1 MRKMLPFNLRSFIL
15 VCFVLLSALS
25 SKANHIVGMDLSY
38 AWVSGNTYRIT
49 LVAYG
54 DCGVAT
60 PDLSVASPQICI
72 YNGTTSVGNVNLTIV
87 PPSTGTEITPVCPA
101 SIGSTTCSGGTI
113 PGVKRYVYS
122 GTYTLPTTSRNWRF
136 IFNGNMSGSSAGRA
150 STITNTTGVTV
161 MQLIDSLDNRF
172 VNNSSPVLTV
182 PPTPYFCLNNPNTYN
197 PGGVDPDGDSLVFTL
212 VRGRVASSNCGNI
225 GTGSSQVNYT
235 SAFEAWPG
243 TPISATTPLR
253 VATGEFT
260 FNSTNGQV
268 NFNPNFNQVALV
280 VYNVKE
286 YRGDSVVGTS
296 QREMT
301 FLVQPCTVTPP
312 TGVISSPVNGAITGP
327 TSFQVC
333 AGTGPFSFHILPTS
347 PDPLLN
353 IKVTAA
359 GIPAGATFNVIND
372 STPNPD
378 ATFSWT
384 STSVAPGLY
393 TIFVTMKDD
402 QCPISGTNTI
412 AYSITIN
419 SLADI
424 AGTGVLCAGAT
435 TTLTNTTAGGS
446 WSSSNTA
453 IATVGSGTGI
463 VTGVAGG
470 TVTISY
476 SVGTCFKTTVVTVNP
491 QPTTF
496 TGSLALCVGLTTTLN
511 STPAG
516 GTWTSSNLAVATV
529 GAATGVVTG
538 VSAGT
543 ADISYTLPVTGC
555 VRVGTVTVNALPGT
569 ITGTQTVCVGATTT
583 LASTPAGGTWSEAS
597 ANITVNATTGV
608 VTGIAAGTAIV
619 TYSLGTGCTTTAVVT
634 VNPLPNIINPI
645 PPTILCVGN
654 TATFTNTT
662 PGGTWSSSNT
672 AVATVSAGG
681 LVTAVAPGTANVTY
695 TISATG
701 CFIIKGVT
709 VNTSPA
715 AITPASVAVCTGSSV
730 TLSNTVTGGT
740 WSSSNTA
747 RATVVSTTG
756 VVTGVVGAT
765 AGTVNITYAI
775 GTCTAIRE
783 VTVNVTP
790 GAITG
795 GVTSLCIGDNT
806 TWTNAAPGGTWSSS
820 NAAVATVTAGGV
832 VAGISS
838 GTATISYIITATGCF
853 ATRVVTVNTTPAA
866 ITPASV
872 AVCTGSTVTLS
883 NTVAGGTWSSSNT
896 ARATVVATTGVV
908 TGVVGATA
916 GTVNI
921 TYTVGTCTAV
931 RVVTVNVTP
940 GAITGGLASI
950 CIGDNTTWTN
960 ITPGGTWSSSN
971 VAVAT
976 VTAGGVVN
984 GVAAGVATIT
994 YTITATGCFVTRTVT
1009 VNTTPAGIS
1018 PTLGNVCVGTSTSF
1032 TNATPGGTWSSSN
1045 TAIATIGSATGVAT
1059 GVSFGTANISYS
1071 IGSCFAVATVVVNTT
1086 PAAINPAGPVSVCVG
1101 DATTLTN
1108 TTPGGVWSSSTPA
1121 VATIGTSGVVTG
1133 VSLGT
1138 TTISYTLGSC
1148 SVTKV
1153 VSVGVTPSA
1162 ILPSSPTVC
1171 VGGVATLTNTVP
1183 GGTWSSG
1190 NLTIATVGST
1200 TGVVSGVALGTAVI
1214 TYSIGSCFATAT
1226 VTVISLPASGTISG
1240 PSIICVTTTGS
1251 YSNATP
1257 GGVWSTVN
1265 GNASI
1270 SAAGIATGVSA
1281 GIDTI
1286 RYSVT
1291 NACGTSVASFA
1302 VTVNPLSSAGTITG
1316 PTSVCV
1322 SGLITLSASVPGGVW
1337 SSSNTNATVGS
1348 ISGVVTGVL
1357 PGLDTITYTVSSVC
1371 GVASASRIVTIN
1383 ALPTAG
1389 SITGPLTVCVGA
1401 TVSVSGTVPGGTWSV
1416 ANSTATINST
1426 TGLVTGVTAGTN
1438 FITYT
1443 VSNSCGT
1450 ATTTRGLTV
1459 NPLPNAGTISG
1470 ADSVCIASS
1479 IALTASV
1486 PGGVWSAGNTNAT
1499 VSGVGL
1505 VTGVSAGTVPIS
1517 YTVTNVCGVTS
1528 AVKIITIVAPP
1539 VSGTISGPAAVCLG
1553 SGITLTSSS
1562 PGGVWTS
1569 SNANA
1574 IVSGP
1579 GIITGAVVGTS
1590 IISYSVTNLCGTATS
1605 TRTITVNPIPSVASI
1620 TGPTSHCVGSTITL
1634 VNTTPGGNWTS
1645 SDMSVAT
1652 VGLTTGIVN
1661 GVSAGV
1667 VNITYTVTNGFG
1679 CPASAIAVDSVLVV
1693 PIVPAIA
1700 GNPNV
1705 CLGATTTLTNAVAGG
1720 TWSSSNTA
1728 VISIDAVGVAT
1739 GLSLGTATITYT
1751 VNNICGTTVVTRVQ
1765 TVVPLPTVAPI
1776 TGTATQCVGLSTTL
1790 SSATVGGVWTS
1801 ADISIATAGAT
1812 TGVITGVA
1820 AGIANITYTF
1830 TDAIG
1835 CANFATIANTV
1846 QALPVVAPV
1855 TGTASV
1861 CIGNTTN
1868 LFNATP
1874 AGTWSSA
1881 DITIAT
1887 VGASTGV
1894 VTGVA
1899 AGTSTITYSVAN
1911 AFGCTGI
1918 ATIEAT
1924 INPLP
1929 VVDPITGTATVCVG
1943 ANTILSSTTTGGV
1956 WSSSDVA
1963 IASIDAAGD
1972 VTGIAA
1978 GTVTIS
1984 YGFTDGLGC
1993 TGYASTVVTVNALPV
2008 VPAITGTA
2016 SVCVGASTTLSN
2028 SLAGG
2033 AWSSADISVATVT
2046 TATGVVVGVAGGVTD
2061 ITYTYTDLLGCSGIA
2076 TTSVTVNALPV
2087 VAPITGVTNVCV
2099 GGTATLANATAG
2111 GVWSSSNTAIA
2122 TISGS
2127 GTVSGI
2133 SSGIVT
2139 ISYSVTDG
2147 LGCTGIATSP
2157 DTVNIVPVSTPITGV
2172 RNICL
2177 GGTTALSSTSAFGA
2191 WSSSDVSVATVSTT
2205 GIVSGLAA
2213 GTAII
2218 TYFVSN
2224 PCGSATDVVVVTVN
2238 PLPSAGTI
2246 TALFSTV
2253 CAGGVT
2259 NLSSTVPGGVWSSS
2273 DVSVAAVDASTG
2285 AVTSLVPGTAIITY
2299 SVSSAG
2305 CSGFS
2310 TYTLTVGPAIPGL
2323 AVLPIG
2329 SSSLCNGNPV
2339 NMHVSSLT
2347 PGLSYQW
2354 LIDGNII
2361 AGATNSGY
2369 VTDTV
2374 GLYSVIV
2381 DNGICSQI
2389 LAGPNVVFMPQPVVA
2404 FNAPNLLFT
2413 GSYATYQWYRNG
2425 VAIAGANSSIITLL
2439 GVGAY
2444 TVIVEDANGC
2454 RDTSAVYYVTGGGG
2468 GGSSNVSNT
2477 SIAEVKIFPN
2487 PATAMLSIDAP
2498 VSVNAIVMTMDGR
2511 KIMERKN
2518 ATTIDISQL
2527 SSGMYMIM
2535 VYDGQNMLLK
2545 TAKFTKSE

>member
-1 MRKMLPFNLRSFIL
+1 MRKLLPVYLRSL
-15 VCFVLLSALS
+15 VLMCFVLLSALA

-72 YNGTTSVGNVNLTIV
+72 YNGNTSVGNINLTIV
-87 PPSTGTEITPVCPA
+87 PPATGTEITPVCPA

-136 IFNGNMSGSSAGRA
+136 IFNGSMSGSSAGRA

-243 TPISATTPLR
+243 TPISATTPVR
-253 VATGEFT
+253 VATGDFS
-260 FNSTNGQV
+260 FNATNGQV
-268 NFNPNFNQVALV
+268 DFNPNFNQIALV

-393 TIFVTMKDD
+393 TIFVTFKDD

-424 AGTGVLCAGAT
+424 AGTGVLCEGST
-435 TTLTNTTAGGS
+435 TTLSNTTSGGS

-453 IATVGSGTGI
+453 IATVGSGTGV

-470 TVTISY
+470 TATISY
-476 SVGTCFKTTVVTVNP
+476 SVGACFKTTVVTVNP
-491 QPTTF
+491 QPSAF

-516 GTWTSSNLAVATV
+516 GAWTSANLAVATV
-529 GAATGVVTG
+529 GAATGIVTG
-538 VSAGT
+538 ISAGT
-543 ADISYTLPVTGC
+543 ADISYTQPVTGC
-555 VRVGTVTVNALPGT
+555 VRVGTVTVNALPGA
-569 ITGTQTVCVGATTT
+569 ITGTQTVCQGSTTT

-597 ANITVNATTGV
+597 PNITVNATTGV
-608 VTGIAAGTAIV
+608 VTGLVAGTATV

-634 VNPLPNIINPI
+634 VNPLPNVINPI

-662 PGGTWSSSNT
+662 PGGAWSSSNT
-672 AVATVSAGG
+672 AVATISAGG
-681 LVTAVAPGTANVTY
+681 LVTAVAPGTANITY
-695 TISATG
+695 TIPATG

-795 GVTSLCIGDNT
+795 GVTSLCVGDNT

-832 VAGISS
+832 VAGVSS

-853 ATRVVTVNTTPAA
+853 VTRVVTVNTSPAA

-872 AVCTGSTVTLS
+872 AVCTGSSVTLS
-883 NTVAGGTWSSSNT
+883 NTVTGGTWSSSNT
-896 ARATVVATTGVV
+896 ARATVVSTTGVV

-921 TYTVGTCTAV
+921 TYTVGTCIAI

-940 GAITGGLASI
+940 GAITGGSASI

-960 ITPGGTWSSSN
+960 ATPGGTWSSSN
-971 VAVAT
+971 VAVAS
-976 VTAGGVVN
+976 VSAGGVVN
-984 GVAAGVATIT
+984 GVATGVATIT
-994 YTITATGCFVTRTVT
+994 YTISATGCFVTRAVT
-1009 VNTTPAGIS
+1009 VNTTPTGIS

-1032 TNATPGGTWSSSN
+1032 TNTTPGGTWSSSN

-1071 IGSCFAVATVVVNTT
+1071 IGSCFAIATVVVNTT
-1086 PAAINPAGPVSVCVG
+1086 PAAIAPAGPVSVCVG
-1101 DATTLTN
+1101 NTTTLTN
-1108 TTPGGVWSSSTPA
+1108 TTPGGIWSSSAPA
-1121 VATIGTSGVVTG
+1121 VATVGTGGVVTG

-1138 TTISYTLGSC
+1138 TTISYTVGSC

-1162 ILPSSPTVC
+1162 ILPSAPTVC

-1190 NLTIATVGST
+1190 NLAVVTVGSS
-1200 TGVVSGVALGTAVI
+1200 TGVVSGVALGTAVVS
-1214 TYSIGSCFATAT
+1214 YSIGSCFATT
-1226 VTVISLPASGTISG
+1226 IVTVNSLPAAGTITG
-1240 PSIICVTTTGS
+1240 PAVICVTTTGA
-1251 YSNATP
+1251 YSNPTP
-1257 GGVWSTVN
+1257 GGVWSTAN

-1270 SAAGIATGVSA
+1270 TAGGVATGVSA
-1281 GIDTI
+1281 GLDTI

-1357 PGLDTITYTVSSVC
+1357 PGRDTITYTVSSVC
-1371 GVASASRIVTIN
+1371 GVASTSRVVTIN

-1401 TVSVSGTVPGGTWSV
+1401 TITLTGTVAGGTWSA
-1416 ANSTATINST
+1416 ANGNATINTT

-1438 FITYT
+1438 IITYT

-1479 IALTASV
+1479 IPLTASV
-1486 PGGVWSAGNTNAT
+1486 PGGVWSAGNANAT

-1505 VTGVSAGTVPIS
+1505 VTGVNAGTVPIS

-1539 VSGTISGPAAVCLG
+1539 VSGTISGPSAVCLG
-1553 SGITLTSSS
+1553 SGITLTSSA

-1590 IISYSVTNLCGTATS
+1590 VISYSVTNLCGTANS
-1605 TRTITVNPIPSVASI
+1605 TRTITVNPIPSVAPI
-1620 TGPTSHCVGSTITL
+1620 TGPTSHCVGSSITL
-1634 VNTTPGGNWTS
+1634 ANATPGGNWTS
-1645 SDMSVAT
+1645 SNMAVAT

-1661 GVSAGV
+1661 GISAGV

-1705 CLGATTTLTNAVAGG
+1705 CLGATTTLSNTISGG

-1728 VISIDAVGVAT
+1728 IISINTAGVAT
-1739 GLSLGTATITYT
+1739 GLALGTATITYT

-1765 TVVPLPTVAPI
+1765 TVAPLPAVAPI
-1776 TGTATQCVGLSTTL
+1776 TGTATQCVGTSTTL

-1801 ADISIATAGAT
+1801 ADVSIATAGAA
-1812 TGVITGVA
+1812 TGVITGVS
-1820 AGIANITYTF
+1820 AGITNITYTF

-1861 CIGNTTN
+1861 CIGSNTT
-1868 LFNATP
+1868 LANATP
-1874 AGTWSSA
+1874 GGTWSSA
-1881 DITIAT
+1881 DPTVATIGAAT
-1887 VGASTGV
+1887 GIIAGI
-1894 VTGVA
+1894 A

-1911 AFGCTGI
+1911 AFGCIGI
-1918 ATIEAT
+1918 ATVEAT
-1924 INPLP
+1924 VNPLP
-1929 VVDPITGTATVCVG
+1929 VVDPITGTASVCVG
-1943 ANTILSSTTTGGV
+1943 ANTTLSSATTGGV
-1956 WSSSDVA
+1956 WSSSNVT
-1963 IASIDAAGD
+1963 IATIDAAGD
-1972 VTGIAA
+1972 VTGAAA

-1984 YGFTDGLGC
+1984 YGFTDVLGC
-1993 TGYASTVVTVNALPV
+1993 TGFATTVVTVNALPV
-2008 VPAITGTA
+2008 VPAITGAT

-2028 SLAGG
+2028 SLSGG

-2046 TATGVVVGVAGGVTD
+2046 TATGVVSGVAGGVTD

-2076 TTSVTVNALPV
+2076 TTPITVNALPI

-2122 TISGS
+2122 TISTAGV
-2127 GTVSGI
+2127 VSGI
-2133 SSGIVT
+2133 AGGIVT

-2147 LGCTGIATSP
+2147 LGCTGVATTP
-2157 DTVNIVPVSTPITGV
+2157 DTVNIVPVATPITGIRSV
-2172 RNICL
+2172 CL
-2177 GGTTALSSTSAFGA
+2177 GGTTTLSSVAAFGV
-2191 WSSSDVSVATVSTT
+2191 WSSSNVSVATVSAT
-2205 GIVSGLAA
+2205 GVVSGLSA

-2224 PCGSATDVVVVTVN
+2224 PCGSATDIAIVTVN

-2259 NLSSTVPGGVWSSS
+2259 NLSSTVPGGVWTSSNL
-2273 DVSVAAVDASTG
+2273 SVATVDASTG
-2285 AVTSLVPGTAIITY
+2285 VVTSIVPGTAIITY
-2299 SVSSAG
+2299 SISSAG
-2305 CSGFS
+2305 CPGFS

-2339 NMHVSSLT
+2339 NLAVSSVT

-2361 AGATNSGY
+2361 AGATNAGY

-2381 DNGICSQI
+2381 DNGVCSQI
-2389 LAGPNVVFMPQPVVA
+2389 LAGPNVVFMPRPVIA

-2425 VAIAGANSSIITLL
+2425 VAIVGANSSVITLL

-2468 GGSSNVSNT
+2468 GGSSSVSTT
-2477 SIAEVKIFPN
+2477 SVAEVKIFPN
-2487 PATAMLSIDAP
+2487 PATSMLSIDAQ
-2498 VSVNAIVMTMDGR
+2498 VKVTALVMTMDGR
-2511 KIMERKN
+2511 KVIEQKN
-2518 ATTIDISQL
+2518 ATTLDISKL
-2527 SSGMYMIM
+2527 SSGIYMIM
-2535 VYDGQNMLLK
+2535 VYDEQNTLLK
-2545 TAKFTKSE
+2545 TARFTKSE

>member
-1 MRKMLPFNLRSFIL
+1 MRKVLPLYLRNLIL
-15 VCFVLLSALS
+15 VCFVLFSALA

-60 PDLSVASPQICI
+60 PDLSVASPLICI
-72 YNGTTSVGNVNLTIV
+72 YNGTTSVGNINLTIV
-87 PPSTGTEITPVCPA
+87 PPTSGTEITPVCPA

-150 STITNTTGVTV
+150 STVTNTTGVTV

-172 VNNSSPVLTV
+172 VNNSSPILTV

-212 VRGRVASSNCGNI
+212 VRGRVASSNCNNI
-225 GTGSSQVNYT
+225 GTGSGLVTYT
-235 SAFEAWPG
+235 SAFQAWPG
-243 TPISATTPLR
+243 TPISETTPLR
-253 VATGEFT
+253 VTAGDFS

-268 NFNPNFNQVALV
+268 DFNPNFNQIALV

-286 YRGDSVVGTS
+286 YRGDTLVGTS

-353 IKVTAA
+353 IKVTAV
-359 GIPAGATFNVIND
+359 GIPSGATFNVIND

-393 TIFVTMKDD
+393 TIFVTYKDD
-402 QCPISGTNTI
+402 QCPISGSNTV

-435 TTLTNTTAGGS
+435 TTLTNTTSGGS
-446 WSSSNTA
+446 WSSSSPSV
-453 IATVGSGTGI
+453 ATVGSGTGV
-463 VTGVAGG
+463 VTGVSGG
-470 TVTISY
+470 TATISY

-491 QPTTF
+491 QPTVF

-516 GTWTSSNLAVATV
+516 GTWSSSNVVVATV
-529 GAATGVVTG
+529 GGATGVVTG
-538 VSAGT
+538 NLAGT
-543 ADISYTLPVTGC
+543 SNITYTLPITGC
-555 VRVGTVTVNALPGT
+555 FRTATVTVNGLPGA
-569 ITGTQTVCVGATTT
+569 ISGTQSVCVGATTT
-583 LASTPAGGTWSEAS
+583 LVSTPTGGTWSEAS
-597 ANITVNATTGV
+597 ANVSVNATTGV
-608 VTGIAAGTAIV
+608 VTGLVAGTAIV
-619 TYSLGTGCTTTAVVT
+619 TYSLGTGCITTAVVT

-654 TATFTNTT
+654 TATFTNATS
-662 PGGTWSSSNT
+662 GGTWSSSNA

-681 LVTAVAPGTANVTY
+681 LVTAVAPGTANITY

-715 AITPASVAVCTGSSV
+715 AITPASVAVCTGSSI

-795 GVTSLCIGDNT
+795 GVASLCIGDNT
-806 TWTNAAPGGTWSSS
+806 TWINAAPGGTWSSS
-820 NAAVATVTAGGV
+820 NAAVATVTAGGLV
-832 VAGISS
+832 SGVAL

-872 AVCTGSTVTLS
+872 AVCTGSSVTLS
-883 NTVAGGTWSSSNT
+883 NTVTGGTWSSSNT
-896 ARATVVATTGVV
+896 ARATVVSTTGVV

-921 TYTVGTCTAV
+921 TYSVGSCTAI

-940 GAITGGLASI
+940 GPITGGSASI

-960 ITPGGTWSSSN
+960 
-971 VAVAT
+971 
-976 VTAGGVVN
+976 
-984 GVAAGVATIT
+984 
-994 YTITATGCFVTRTVT
+994 
-1009 VNTTPAGIS
+1009 
-1018 PTLGNVCVGTSTSF
+1018 
-1032 TNATPGGTWSSSN
+1032 ATPGGTWSSSN
-1045 TAIATIGSATGVAT
+1045 IAVASVSAGGVVNGVATGVATITYTISATGCFVTRAITVNTTPAGITPTSGNVCVGTSTPFTNTTPGGTWTSSNTSIAIIGTASGVAT

-1086 PAAINPAGPVSVCVG
+1086 PVAITPAGPVSVCVG

-1133 VSLGT
+1133 VALGT
-1138 TTISYTLGSC
+1138 TTISYTVGSC

-1171 VGGVATLTNTVP
+1171 LGGVATLTNTIP
-1183 GGTWSSG
+1183 GGTWSSS
-1190 NLTIATVGST
+1190 NLAVATVGSS
-1200 TGVVSGVALGTAVI
+1200 TGVVSGFALGTAVI
-1214 TYSIGSCFATAT
+1214 SYSIGSCFATT
-1226 VTVISLPASGTISG
+1226 TLTVISLPAAGTISG
-1240 PSIICVTTTGS
+1240 PAVICVTTTGA

-1257 GGVWSTVN
+1257 GGVWSTAN

-1270 SAAGIATGVSA
+1270 TSGGVATGVSP
-1281 GIDTI
+1281 GLDTI
-1286 RYSVT
+1286 LYSVT
-1291 NACGTSVASFA
+1291 NACGTSVATFA
-1302 VTVNPLSSAGTITG
+1302 VTVNPLSSAGSITG

-1371 GVASASRIVTIN
+1371 GVASTSHIVTIN

-1389 SITGPLTVCVGA
+1389 SITGPLSVCEGS
-1401 TVSVSGTVPGGTWSV
+1401 TIPLSGTITGGTWSA
-1416 ANSTATINST
+1416 ANGTATINTSS
-1426 TGLVTGVTAGTN
+1426 GLVTGVTAGTN
-1438 FITYT
+1438 IITYT
-1443 VSNSCGT
+1443 VSNACGT

-1479 IALTASV
+1479 ISLTASV
-1486 PGGVWSAGNTNAT
+1486 PGGVWSAGNANAT
-1499 VSGVGL
+1499 VSSVGL
-1505 VTGVSAGTVPIS
+1505 VTGVNAGTVPVS

-1539 VSGTISGPAAVCLG
+1539 VSGTISGPFAVCLG

-1590 IISYSVTNLCGTATS
+1590 VISYSVTNLCGTASS
-1605 TRTITVNPIPSVASI
+1605 TRDITVNPIPSVAPI
-1620 TGPTSHCVGSTITL
+1620 TGPTSHCVGSSITL
-1634 VNTTPGGNWTS
+1634 NNTTPGGNWTS
-1645 SDMSVAT
+1645 SNMAVAT

-1679 CPASAIAVDSVLVV
+1679 CPASAIALDSVLVV
-1693 PIVPAIA
+1693 PIVPAID
-1700 GNPNV
+1700 GNANV
-1705 CLGATTTLTNAVAGG
+1705 CLGATTTLTNTVTGG

-1728 VISIDAVGVAT
+1728 VISIDAAGVAT

-1765 TVVPLPTVAPI
+1765 TVAPLPAVAPI
-1776 TGTATQCVGLSTTL
+1776 TGTATQCVGTSTIL
-1790 SSATVGGVWTS
+1790 SSATAGGVWTS
-1801 ADISIATAGAT
+1801 ADISIATAVTT
-1812 TGVITGVA
+1812 TGVVTGVS
-1820 AGIANITYTF
+1820 AGITNITYTF
-1830 TDAIG
+1830 TDVIG

-1846 QALPVVAPV
+1846 QALPVVAPI

-1861 CIGNTTN
+1861 CIGSTTT
-1868 LFNATP
+1868 LANATP
-1874 AGTWSSA
+1874 AGIWSSS
-1881 DITIAT
+1881 DVTVAT
-1887 VGASTGV
+1887 VDTSTGI
-1894 VTGVA
+1894 VA
-1899 AGTSTITYSVAN
+1899 GITSGTSVISYSVVN
-1911 AFGCTGI
+1911 AFGCIGI
-1918 ATIEAT
+1918 ATIEVSV
-1924 INPLP
+1924 NPLP
-1929 VVDPITGTATVCVG
+1929 VVDPITGITSVCVG
-1943 ANTILSSTTTGGV
+1943 ATTTLSSSTTGGT

-1963 IASIDAAGD
+1963 TATADAAGD
-1972 VTGIAA
+1972 VTGVNA

-1993 TGYASTVVTVNALPV
+1993 TGYATTVVTVNALPV
-2008 VPAITGTA
+2008 VPSITGTA
-2016 SVCVGASTTLSN
+2016 TVCVGASTTLSN
-2028 SLAGG
+2028 SLSGG
-2033 AWSSADISVATVT
+2033 AWSSADISVATVA
-2046 TATGVVVGVAGGVTD
+2046 TATGFVGGVSGGVTD
-2061 ITYTYTDLLGCSGIA
+2061 ITYTYTDVLGCSGIA
-2076 TTSVTVNALPV
+2076 TIPVTVNALPI

-2099 GGTATLANATAG
+2099 GGTALLANATAG
-2111 GVWSSSNTAIA
+2111 GVWSSSNIAVA
-2122 TISGS
+2122 TIDAV
-2127 GTVSGI
+2127 GTVSGLAG
-2133 SSGIVT
+2133 GIVT
-2139 ISYSVTDG
+2139 ISYAVTDG
-2147 LGCTGIATSP
+2147 FGCTGIATTP
-2157 DTVNIVPVSTPITGV
+2157 DTVNVVPVSTPITGV
-2172 RNICL
+2172 LNVCL
-2177 GGTTALSSTSAFGA
+2177 GGTTALSSSSSFGV
-2191 WSSSDVSVATVSTT
+2191 WSSSDISVATVSAA
-2205 GIVSGLAA
+2205 GVVSGLSA

-2253 CAGGVT
+2253 CAGGIT

-2273 DVSVAAVDASTG
+2273 DLSVATVDASTG
-2285 AVTSLVPGTAIITY
+2285 AVTSIVPGTAIITY
-2299 SVSSAG
+2299 TVTSAG
-2305 CSGFS
+2305 CTGFS

-2339 NMHVSSLT
+2339 NLAVSSVT

-2361 AGATNSGY
+2361 AGATNAGY

-2381 DNGICSQI
+2381 DNGVCSQI
-2389 LAGPNVVFMPQPVVA
+2389 LAGPNVVFMPQPVIA

-2425 VAIAGANSSIITLL
+2425 VAIIGANSSVITLL

-2468 GGSSNVSNT
+2468 GSSNVATT
-2477 SIAEVKIFPN
+2477 SIVEVKIFPN
-2487 PATAMLSIDAP
+2487 PATSMLSIDAP
-2498 VSVNAIVMTMDGR
+2498 VKVTAVVMTMDGR
-2511 KIMERKN
+2511 KVIEQIN
-2518 ATTIDISQL
+2518 ATTLDISKL
-2527 SSGMYMIM
+2527 STGMYLIQ
-2535 VYDGQNMLLK
+2535 VFDEQNMLLK